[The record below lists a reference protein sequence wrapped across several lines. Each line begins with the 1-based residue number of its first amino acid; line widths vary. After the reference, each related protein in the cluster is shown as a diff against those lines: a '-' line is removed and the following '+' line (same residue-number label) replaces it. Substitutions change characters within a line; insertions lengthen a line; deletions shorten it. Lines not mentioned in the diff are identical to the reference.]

1 MKDKLM
7 LRTLIFS
14 FMCVVYLF
22 TLTKVSASTLPVGAL
37 EPTSLQPTLLQPT
50 SLQEI
55 QSQWLGA
62 LESSKDRQQR
72 FTELQAIAKKMFKL
86 SLKNS
91 QDAEL
96 KAWSGVMLSSFAG
109 ARKAGGG
116 EHIAFFAQRMLENA
130 EVLQMNVLDESRLA
144 NGISARQAL
153 KQSLAYNPSG
163 LNQDVYYSA
172 FLKEGA
178 SEMLAANS
186 ETLPGKTDN
195 SSAVVTQAIN

>member
-22 TLTKVSASTLPVGAL
+22 TLTQVSASTIPGSHLRAND
-37 EPTSLQPTLLQPT
+37 
-50 SLQEI
+50 LQEV
-55 QSQWLGA
+55 QSQWLNA
-62 LESSKDRQQR
+62 LESKQSQPQR
-72 FTELQAIAKKMFKL
+72 FTELQSIAKKMFKL
-86 SLKNS
+86 SLKHP

-130 EVLQMNVLDESRLA
+130 EALQMNVLDESRLES
-144 NGISARQAL
+144 GISAREAL
-153 KQSLAYNPSG
+153 KKALAYNPSG
-163 LNQDVYYSA
+163 LNPDLYYST
-172 FLKEGA
+172 FLRGEA
-178 SEMLAANS
+178 PEMLAAN
-186 ETLPGKTDN
+186 TANQPGKTDN
-195 SSAVVTQAIN
+195 SSTVVTQAIN

>member
-22 TLTKVSASTLPVGAL
+22 TLTKVSASTIPA
-37 EPTSLQPTLLQPT
+37 SD
-50 SLQEI
+50 LQEL
-55 QSQWLGA
+55 QSEWFSA
-62 LESSKDRQQR
+62 LDSNQDQQQR
-72 FTELQAIAKKMFKL
+72 FTELQSIAKKMFKL
-86 SLKNS
+86 SLKNP

-130 EVLQMNVLDESRLA
+130 EALQMNVLDESRLS

-163 LNQDVYYSA
+163 LNPDMYYSA
-172 FLKEGA
+172 FLKKEA
-178 SEMLAANS
+178 LEMLAVNTIKKPA
-186 ETLPGKTDN
+186 KTDN
-195 SSAVVTQAIN
+195 SSTVVTQAIN